1 MSHSKRIAVNLL
13 WIVPGQVGGSEEYLV
28 RQLHGLADVDPSAA
42 LTLYVQPTFA
52 AAHAELVER
61 FPTVVSPSFGDSRA
75 RRITAES
82 SWLHSVTASAALTHH
97 AGGAAP
103 LRTRRPY
110 VLTLH
115 DLQYLT
121 FPQHFSAAKRAW
133 FDAVLPRSVR
143 RAAVVA
149 VPTTYVRTRVV
160 DTWDIDPERVRLVP
174 HGFDP
179 PPPER
184 ATPEHELRT
193 RFQLGDGPV
202 VVYPAVTHPHK
213 RHRLLVE
220 LMERSW
226 RDPALRMV
234 FIGGV
239 GLAEDDA
246 ASDDHR
252 IRRLGRVPD
261 ADRDGLLR
269 MAEAMVFPSAYEGFG
284 APLVEAMALGCPV
297 ICSDATCIPE
307 VVGDAAVVR
316 ALRHDAWV
324 DALDVV
330 AGDRAGLI
338 ARGFERAAQFSAQ
351 RSAAALA
358 ECYEQGMA

>member
-1 MSHSKRIAVNLL
+1 MSHPRRIAVNLL

-28 RQLHGLADVDPSAA
+28 RQLRGLADVDPSAA
-42 LTLYVQPTFA
+42 LTLYVQPAFA
-52 AAHAELVER
+52 VAHAELVER

-75 RRITAES
+75 RRIAAES
-82 SWLHSVTASAALTHH
+82 SWLHSATASAALTHH
-97 AGGAAP
+97 GGGAAP
-103 LRTRRPY
+103 MRTHRPY

-115 DLQYLT
+115 DLQYRT
-121 FPQHFSAAKRAW
+121 FPQYFSATKRAW

-149 VPTTYVRTRVV
+149 VPTTYVRTTVV
-160 DTWDIDPERVRLVP
+160 DTWDVDPELVRVVP

-179 PPPER
+179 PPSDR
-184 ATPEHELRT
+184 ATPEPELRA
-193 RFQLGDGPV
+193 RFQLGEGPV

-213 RHRLLVE
+213 QHRLLVD

-226 RDPALRMV
+226 RDPSLRMV

-239 GLAEDDA
+239 GLAEDDTV
-246 ASDDHR
+246 SDDDR
-252 IRRLGRVPD
+252 IRRLGRVTD

-269 MAEAMVFPSAYEGFG
+269 MAEAMVFPSSYEGFG

-316 ALRHDAWV
+316 PLDHDAWV
-324 DALDVV
+324 DVLDVV
-330 AGDRAGLI
+330 AADRAGLI
-338 ARGFERAAQFSAQ
+338 ARGLQRAAQFSAH
-351 RSAAALA
+351 RSAVALA
-358 ECYEQGMA
+358 ECYQRGMA